1 MIKEKTVGVNY
12 LYAIQGIGIFGG
24 VQILLILAG
33 LIKNKVLA
41 VLLGPEGIGTI
52 GIYTNTLNFLIT
64 ATAFGIGFSAIRN
77 IASANEAGDQFHVG
91 ETVTIT
97 RRWIWFTGLLGIIVT
112 FSFAPILSRIA
123 FGDKE
128 HVLEFS
134 ALSVTLLLTAVSS
147 GQSALLRGMR
157 KLRQSASSSLYGAI
171 AGLLFSLPVLYFFRA
186 GGIVPSIIITSV
198 VSLFFTWIYTRQIP
212 VVKTSLTT
220 SQILSKG
227 LPMAKLGTTM
237 TLGSLA
243 SYFCIYLIILYIR
256 NKGGLSQVGFFQ
268 TGWSLVVVY
277 TNTIL
282 ASISTDYY
290 PRLSSVNTDNKKIRE
305 IANHQGEILLLLLG
319 PMIIIMTILIP
330 QLIILLY
337 SREFLSINTYVSYL
351 LFGTLFH
358 ASTIVIGY
366 IFMAKGDSS
375 KHLVNEVGI
384 KSMILP
390 LTVAGYLI
398 KGIEGAGLAFVIT
411 NLFSLLLIYF
421 RAWKFYDFRYENR
434 FLRIFAFQVLA
445 CLAVLLYSG
454 LDNIVLKYGMSA
466 ITGLGTIYFSFV
478 ELNRR
483 VDLISTVKSKLFK

>member
-1 MIKEKTVGVNY
+1 
-12 LYAIQGIGIFGG
+12 
-24 VQILLILAG
+24 
-33 LIKNKVLA
+33 
-41 VLLGPEGIGTI
+41 
-52 GIYTNTLNFLIT
+52 
-64 ATAFGIGFSAIRN
+64 
-77 IASANEAGDQFHVG
+77 
-91 ETVTIT
+91 
-97 RRWIWFTGLLGIIVT
+97 
-112 FSFAPILSRIA
+112 
-123 FGDKE
+123 
-128 HVLEFS
+128 
-134 ALSVTLLLTAVSS
+134 
-147 GQSALLRGMR
+147 
-157 KLRQSASSSLYGAI
+157 
-171 AGLLFSLPVLYFFRA
+171 
-186 GGIVPSIIITSV
+186 
-198 VSLFFTWIYTRQIP
+198 
-212 VVKTSLTT
+212 
-220 SQILSKG
+220 
-227 LPMAKLGTTM
+227 
-237 TLGSLA
+237 
-243 SYFCIYLIILYIR
+243 
-256 NKGGLSQVGFFQ
+256 
-268 TGWSLVVVY
+268 
-277 TNTIL
+277 
-282 ASISTDYY
+282 
-290 PRLSSVNTDNKKIRE
+290 
-305 IANHQGEILLLLLG
+305 
-319 PMIIIMTILIP
+319 MTILIP